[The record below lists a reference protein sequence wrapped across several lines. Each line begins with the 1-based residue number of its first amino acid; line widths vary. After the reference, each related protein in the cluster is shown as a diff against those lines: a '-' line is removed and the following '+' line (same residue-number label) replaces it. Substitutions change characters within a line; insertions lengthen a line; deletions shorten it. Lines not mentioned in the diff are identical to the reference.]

1 VKAIDGF
8 LVDLKNIETYVP
20 MAVQLRVEGMQE
32 RHRAELSSK
41 TNKNIPI
48 KERNFNLQ
56 TVIKIDLLKH
66 GDVIEEL
73 SIRAAKEYTI
83 RRVIDKMYRDGRS
96 LDYSFTLLKN
106 TTDVYIIKNF
116 EDCLN
121 INDEHIGIATNL

>member
-1 VKAIDGF
+1 MKAIDGF
-8 LVDLKNIETYVP
+8 LVDLKNFETYVP

-32 RHRAELSSK
+32 RHWAELSSK
-41 TNKNIPI
+41 TNMKIPI
-48 KERNFNLQ
+48 QERNFNLK
-56 TVIKIDLLKH
+56 TVIKMDLLKH

-73 SIRAAKEYTI
+73 SIRAAKEFTI
-83 RRVIDKMYRDGRS
+83 RRELDKMYRDWRS

-121 INDEHIGIATNL
+121 INDEHIGIANL

>member
-8 LVDLKNIETYVP
+8 LVDLKNFETYVP

-32 RHRAELSSK
+32 RHWAELSSK
-41 TNKNIPI
+41 TNMKIPI
-48 KERNFNLQ
+48 QDRNFNLK
-56 TVIKIDLLKH
+56 TVIKMDLLKH

-73 SIRAAKEYTI
+73 SIRAAKEFTI
-83 RRVIDKMYRDGRS
+83 RRELDKMYRDWRS

-116 EDCLN
+116 EDFK
-121 INDEHIGIATNL
+121 HK